1 LNYIGSKYRLLPF
14 LEESIQ
20 DFISGTI
27 SDKVFCDLFAGTG
40 AVGRYFKTKCM
51 SVIANDMEYY
61 SYVLNRNYVG
71 NHTALQADK
80 WLEKLEAIEGTE
92 GFIYQNY
99 CQGGHGSRNYFKDE
113 NGKRIDA
120 MRVQIEKWKE
130 TNTIDEDMYYYLLAT
145 LLESAD
151 KVANTASV
159 YGAYLKHIKK
169 TAAVDLKIRPA
180 DFETTITSHQVY
192 QGDAN
197 ELVKTIKGDILYL
210 DPPYNARQYGSNY
223 HMLNTIAN
231 YNEFEPKGVTGLPE
245 YNRSAY
251 CSKASVKQ
259 SFEELIANA
268 QFKYTFLS
276 YNNEGLMSHEE
287 ITSILEKYGR
297 VELKTKAYQR
307 FKADKTENRNHTAT
321 ETLEYLFCLEKN

>member
-1 LNYIGSKYRLLPF
+1 
-14 LEESIQ
+14 
-20 DFISGTI
+20 
-27 SDKVFCDLFAGTG
+27 
-40 AVGRYFKTKCM
+40 
-51 SVIANDMEYY
+51 
-61 SYVLNRNYVG
+61 
-71 NHTALQADK
+71 
-80 WLEKLEAIEGTE
+80 
-92 GFIYQNY
+92 
-99 CQGGHGSRNYFKDE
+99 
-113 NGKRIDA
+113 
-120 MRVQIEKWKE
+120 
-130 TNTIDEDMYYYLLAT
+130 
-145 LLESAD
+145 
-151 KVANTASV
+151 
-159 YGAYLKHIKK
+159 
-169 TAAVDLKIRPA
+169 LKIRPA

-192 QGDAN
+192 QVDAN

-223 HMLNTIAN
+223 HMLNTIAK

-259 SFEELIANA
+259 SFEELVANA
-268 QFKYTFLS
+268 KFKYTFLS

>member
-14 LEESIQ
+14 LEKSIEE
-20 DFISGTI
+20 FVSGPI
-27 SDKVFCDLFAGTG
+27 EDKVFCDLFAGTG
-40 AVGRYFKTKCM
+40 AVGRYFKTKAK
-51 SVIANDMEYY
+51 SIIANDLEYY
-61 SYVLNRNYVG
+61 SYVLNRNYIG
-71 NHTALQADK
+71 NHKRIDASK
-80 WLEKLEAIEGTE
+80 WLKALAELQGEE
-92 GFIYQNY
+92 GFIYANY
-99 CQGGHGSRNYFKDE
+99 CRGGHGDRNYFKDD

-120 MRVQIEKWKE
+120 MRGQIEAWK
-130 TNTIDEDMYYYLLAT
+130 DEEDIEDDVYFYLLAT

-169 TAAVDLKIRPA
+169 TASADLKIRPA
-180 DFETTITSHQVY
+180 DFEITKARHQVY

-223 HMLNTIAN
+223 HMLNTISTYEN
-231 YNEFEPKGVTGLPE
+231 FRPKGVTGLPA

-251 CSKASVKQ
+251 CSKVSVRQ
-259 SFEELIANA
+259 SFEELVAHA
-268 QFKYTFLS
+268 QFKYVFLS
-276 YNNEGLMSHEE
+276 YNNEGLMTHEE
-287 ITSILEKYGR
+287 ITSILEKYGK
-297 VELKTKAYQR
+297 VELKVQAYQR

-321 ETLEYLFCLEKN
+321 ETMEYLFCLEKN

>member
-1 LNYIGSKYRLLPF
+1 
-14 LEESIQ
+14 
-20 DFISGTI
+20 
-27 SDKVFCDLFAGTG
+27 
-40 AVGRYFKTKCM
+40 M
-51 SVIANDMEYY
+51 
-61 SYVLNRNYVG
+61 
-71 NHTALQADK
+71 
-80 WLEKLEAIEGTE
+80 
-92 GFIYQNY
+92 
-99 CQGGHGSRNYFKDE
+99 
-113 NGKRIDA
+113 
-120 MRVQIEKWKE
+120 QIEKWSE
-130 TNTIDEDMYYYLLAT
+130 TNTIDEDTYYYLLAT

-192 QGDAN
+192 QVDAN

-268 QFKYTFLS
+268 KFKYTFLS

-297 VELKTKAYQR
+297 VELNTKAYQR

>member
-1 LNYIGSKYRLLPF
+1 LLPF
-14 LEESIQ
+14 LEKSIEE
-20 DFISGTI
+20 FVSGPI
-27 SDKVFCDLFAGTG
+27 EDKVFCDLFAGTG
-40 AVGRYFKTKCM
+40 AVGRYFKTKAK
-51 SVIANDMEYY
+51 SIIANDLEYY
-61 SYVLNRNYVG
+61 SYVLNRNYIG
-71 NHTALQADK
+71 NHKRIDASK
-80 WLEKLEAIEGTE
+80 WLKALAELQGEE
-92 GFIYQNY
+92 GFIYANY
-99 CQGGHGSRNYFKDE
+99 CRGGHGDRNYFKDD

-120 MRVQIEKWKE
+120 MRGQIEAWK
-130 TNTIDEDMYYYLLAT
+130 DEEDIEDNVYFYLLAT

-197 ELVKTIKGDILYL
+197 ELVKTIQGDILYL

-223 HMLNTIAN
+223 HILNTISTYEN
-231 YNEFEPKGVTGLPE
+231 FRPKGVTGLPA

-251 CSKASVKQ
+251 CSKVSVRQ
-259 SFEELIANA
+259 SFEELIAHA
-268 QFKYTFLS
+268 QFKYVFLS
-276 YNNEGLMSHEE
+276 YNNEGLMTHEE
-287 ITSILEKYGR
+287 ITSILEKYGK
-297 VELKTKAYQR
+297 VELKVQAYQR

-321 ETLEYLFCLEKN
+321 ETMEYLFCLEKN